1 MHLKTLVVSAAAA
14 ALITACSSGTSP
26 TATPTPV
33 VRQPTSTATPTATS
47 TPAATAS
54 PTQTPAATPPVAVP
68 SLGSLGVIDTFERCV
83 QEGFRVN
90 SLELPRQIV
99 SVAPGTVKS
108 GTQVSLSA
116 VGFRPNTGVE
126 VRVFVPGTT
135 RISQPLT
142 QTVVNE
148 SGQASASFTTPDLKA
163 LSGTASVP
171 ACLGVV
177 VWSPS
182 EVGGAIFLVVA
193 QE

>member
-1 MHLKTLVVSAAAA
+1 MHFKVILTAAAAA
-14 ALITACSSGTSP
+14 ALVSACSSGTTP
-26 TATPTPV
+26 TATSTA
-33 VRQPTSTATPTATS
+33 VRPATTVAAPPTSTATPTPS
-47 TPAATAS
+47 AS
-54 PTQTPAATPPVAVP
+54 PTASATPAVAVP
-68 SLGSLGVIDTFERCV
+68 SLGGLGVIDTFERCV

-99 SVAPGTVKS
+99 TVAPGTVKS
-108 GTQVSLSA
+108 GTPVSLSA

-126 VRVFVPGTT
+126 VRVFLPGTT

-142 QTVVNE
+142 QTVVSE
-148 SGQASASFTTPDLKA
+148 SGQASASFTMPDLKA
-163 LSGTASVP
+163 LSGAPTVP
-171 ACLGVV
+171 ACVGVV